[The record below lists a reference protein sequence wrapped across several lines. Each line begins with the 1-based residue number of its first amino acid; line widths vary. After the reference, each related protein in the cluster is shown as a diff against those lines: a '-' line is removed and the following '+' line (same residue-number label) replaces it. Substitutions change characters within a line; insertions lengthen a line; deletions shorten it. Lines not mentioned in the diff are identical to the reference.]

1 MSVMSTNTTTL
12 ASLSQTLAATASTLW
27 QRYTRYRMFRI
38 TLAEMQSMSPREL
51 ADFGVSRC
59 EINRIAHECVY
70 GQAPE

>member
-12 ASLSQTLAATASTLW
+12 ASMTEVISTTASTLW
-27 QRYTRYRMFRI
+27 LRYTRHRMFRI
-38 TLAEMQSMSPREL
+38 TLAEMQRMSTREL

-70 GQAPE
+70 GPASE